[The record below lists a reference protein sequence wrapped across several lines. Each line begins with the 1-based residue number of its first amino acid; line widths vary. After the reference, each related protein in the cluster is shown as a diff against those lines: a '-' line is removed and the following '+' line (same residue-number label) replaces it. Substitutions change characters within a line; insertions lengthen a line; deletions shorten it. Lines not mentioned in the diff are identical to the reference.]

1 MGNLLATIG
10 KSVGAVGNITV
21 ILLILMF
28 IFAVVGMQLFRNS
41 YKETIFREGIPR
53 WNFQDFPHSFMM
65 VFRIICGKW
74 IEPCWDVMRATGEH
88 AFIYV
93 LLVFIIGQWIVL
105 NLFLALLLS
114 SFGGDSLSE
123 EKEEKKD
130 KKKKKFSFLKLFR
143 RKNKKGRVTPN
154 TSKEDLDEKEDDVK
168 KEEIIENAAVP
179 VMMNGSGRDPSCN
192 TIRAGTVRIEKKT
205 PTHIIVTK

>member
-28 IFAVVGMQLFRNS
+28 IFAVVGMQLFRN
-41 YKETIFREGIPR
+41 YYTEDIFEEGVPR
-53 WNFQDFPHSFMM
+53 WNFKDFPRSFMM

-74 IEPCWDVMRATGEH
+74 IEPCWDVMRAAGEH

-114 SFGGDSLSE
+114 SFGGDSLGDEEVNEPIYSE
-123 EKEEKKD
+123 
-130 KKKKKFSFLKLFR
+130 KFVLVYTIEFSVALKHCIDS
-143 RKNKKGRVTPN
+143 KIRV
-154 TSKEDLDEKEDDVK
+154 
-168 KEEIIENAAVP
+168 
-179 VMMNGSGRDPSCN
+179 
-192 TIRAGTVRIEKKT
+192 
-205 PTHIIVTK
+205 

>member
-28 IFAVVGMQLFRNS
+28 IFAVVGMQLFRS
-41 YKETIFREGIPR
+41 VYTETEFPEGVPR
-53 WNFQDFPHSFMM
+53 WNFKDFPRSFMM

-74 IEPCWDVMRATGEH
+74 IEPCWDVMRASGEH

-114 SFGGDSLSE
+114 SFGGDSLGDE
-123 EKEEKKD
+123 EVNE
-130 KKKKKFSFLKLFR
+130 
-143 RKNKKGRVTPN
+143 P
-154 TSKEDLDEKEDDVK
+154 
-168 KEEIIENAAVP
+168 IY
-179 VMMNGSGRDPSCN
+179 
-192 TIRAGTVRIEKKT
+192 
-205 PTHIIVTK
+205 